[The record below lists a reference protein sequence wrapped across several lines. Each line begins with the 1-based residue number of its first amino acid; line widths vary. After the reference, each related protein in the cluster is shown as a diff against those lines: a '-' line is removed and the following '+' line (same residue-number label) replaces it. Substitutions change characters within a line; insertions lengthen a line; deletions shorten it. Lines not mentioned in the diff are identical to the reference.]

1 MGKSRGAY
9 NAEYPAGSRVR
20 ISSRSALEGFMRS
33 WVHHNKLQAEQ
44 LDYADRVARVESVGF
59 YHGGDELYKLQGIPG
74 IWHEQCLRDA
84 SAGADEV
91 A

>member
-1 MGKSRGAY
+1 MGKLRGAY
-9 NAEYPAGSRVR
+9 NAEYPAGSRAR
-20 ISSRSALEGFMRS
+20 ISSRSALEEFMRS
-33 WVHHNKLQAEQ
+33 WAHHNKLQAEQ

-84 SAGADEV
+84 SAGADEHG
-91 A
+91 